1 MNGKKTVVISAVN
14 LVEGGPFTILIDCMA
29 AAVECLPSDW
39 EIVALVHDANHVK
52 HNRIR
57 PIEMR
62 SIKGSWA
69 RRVWAEYVEFGA
81 LSRELQPDL
90 WLSLHDMS
98 PRVKARRQAV
108 YCHNP
113 APFYRCSWREGRLE
127 RSLLLFSLFYE
138 HLYRFNIHANDLVI
152 VQQEW
157 LRREF
162 QRRFGVDRV
171 VVAHPGVQLNAPAP
185 AERARAPR
193 QPGDRLV
200 LFYPALPRVFKNF
213 ECLGEAAALLPPELA
228 GRVEIRCTIDGSEN
242 AYAREV
248 VQRHG
253 GHPSMRFIGRQD
265 RAGMAR
271 EYAGCDAVLFP
282 SRLETWG
289 LPITEAK
296 AWGRPLLVADLPYAH
311 ETAGRCDAV
320 AFLDPRNPRAW
331 ADAFAAVAAG
341 RPPYRSVQPVE
352 PAAPFA
358 ADWPQLWKLLVEG
371 L

>member
-1 MNGKKTVVISAVN
+1 MSRRVVVSAVN
-14 LVEGGPFTILIDCMA
+14 FTVGGPLTVMQDCLA
-29 AAVECLPSDW
+29 AAAATLPADW
-39 EIVALVHDANHVK
+39 EIVALVHDEALVRESRVRAIAFPEAK
-52 HNRIR
+52 T
-57 PIEMR
+57 
-62 SIKGSWA
+62 SWG
-69 RRVWAEYVEFGA
+69 RRLRLEYHGFHA
-81 LSRELQPDL
+81 LSRELKPDL
-90 WLSLHDMS
+90 WLSLHDIS

-113 APFYRCSWREGRLE
+113 APSYRCSWREGRLE

>member
-1 MNGKKTVVISAVN
+1 MSRRVVVSAVN
-14 LVEGGPFTILIDCMA
+14 FTVGGPLTVMQDCLASA
-29 AAVECLPSDW
+29 AATLPADW
-39 EIVALVHDANHVK
+39 EIVALVHDEALVRESRVRAIAYPEAK
-52 HNRIR
+52 A
-57 PIEMR
+57 
-62 SIKGSWA
+62 SWG
-69 RRVWAEYVEFGA
+69 RRLKLEYRDFHG
-81 LSRELQPDL
+81 LSRELKPDL
-90 WLSLHDMS
+90 WLSLHDIS
-98 PRVKARRQAV
+98 PRVRARRQAV

-127 RSLLLFSLFYE
+127 PSLMLFSLFYQ
-138 HLYRFNIHANDLVI
+138 HLYRINIHANDLVI

-162 QRRFGVDRV
+162 RRRFGVDHV
-171 VVAHPGVQLNAPAP
+171 VVAHPGVHLNAPEP
-185 AERARAPR
+185 GQRERTPR

-200 LFYPALPRVFKNF
+200 FFYPALPRVFKNF
-213 ECLGEAAALLPPELA
+213 DLLGEAAALLPPALVE
-228 GRVEIRCTIDGSEN
+228 RVEIRCTIDGSEN

-289 LPITEAK
+289 LPISEAK

-311 ETAGRCDAV
+311 ETVGTCDAV
-320 AFLDPRNPRAW
+320 AFLDAGGAKVW
-331 ADAFAAVAAG
+331 AETIEAVVAA
-341 RPPYRSVQPVE
+341 RPPYRAVQAAE